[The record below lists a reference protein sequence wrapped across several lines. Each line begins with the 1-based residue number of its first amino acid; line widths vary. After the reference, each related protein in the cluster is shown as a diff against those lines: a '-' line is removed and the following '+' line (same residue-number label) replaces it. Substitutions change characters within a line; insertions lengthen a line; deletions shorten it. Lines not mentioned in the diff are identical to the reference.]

1 MINLALSAIAAQ
13 LNSKLQGDDL
23 VITDVSTDTRT
34 IKAGDLFVALSGDNF
49 DANRFVAK
57 AAEQGAIAAIVTK
70 KQAVNIPQ
78 IVVKDSRIAL
88 GLLGKM
94 VREQVQP
101 RVAALTG
108 SNGKTTTKEML
119 AAILKRVAPT
129 LATAGNFNND
139 VGVPLT
145 LLRLQQHDQFAVME
159 LGANHKKEIAYTTG
173 LVLPEVVLINNV
185 DAAHLEGFGDLQGVA
200 SAKGEILSGV
210 KQQGTAVLN
219 RDDKF
224 YPYWLRKVDAQR
236 HVNFSVVDDSA
247 DYFAADIQFD
257 DAGNPT
263 FRLCTPNGDC
273 QINLVVAGRH
283 NVANALAASAMAS
296 CFGIDINTIKLGL
309 ESMENVQG
317 RLKISQLNSRIRVID
332 DSYNA
337 NIASVKAAIDVLT
350 HFPSTN
356 VLVMGDMGE
365 LGSSTAD
372 MHQQVGHYAQQQNV
386 DHVYTCGALSREAA
400 LTAGASGRAFLT
412 QSALVDALV
421 TLITMAPETQ
431 LFTLLFKGSRSA
443 KMEQA
448 ISLLSTKLAE
458 HSEIL
463 VEDSISETLVEN
475 TIKERKC

>member
-1 MINLALSAIAAQ
+1 MIRLALTAIAAQ
-13 LNSKLQGDDL
+13 LNGKFSGDDL
-23 VITDVSTDTRT
+23 IITNVSTDTRT
-34 IKAGDLFVALSGDNF
+34 IKAGDLFIALSGDNF
-49 DANRFVAK
+49 DANSFVGK
-57 AAEQGAIAAIVTK
+57 AAEQGAVAAIVTK
-70 KQAVNIPQ
+70 QQAVDIPQ

-94 VREQVQP
+94 VREQVNP
-101 RVAALTG
+101 KVAALTG

-119 AAILKRVAPT
+119 AAILKLVAPT

-145 LLRLQQHDQFAVME
+145 LLRLQQQDQFAVME

-200 SAKGEILSGV
+200 SAKGEILLGV

-224 YPYWLRKVDAQR
+224 YQYWLRKVDAQR
-236 HVNFSVVDDSA
+236 HVNFSVVDDNA
-247 DYFAADIQFD
+247 DYFAADIKFD
-257 DAGNPT
+257 ESGNPT
-263 FRLCTPNGDC
+263 FKLCTPHGEC
-273 QINLVVAGRH
+273 LINLGVAGRH

-309 ESMENVQG
+309 ESMVNVQG
-317 RLKISQLNSRIRVID
+317 RLKISQLTPRIRIID
-332 DSYNA
+332 DTYNA

-365 LGSSTAD
+365 LGTSTAD
-372 MHQQVGHYAQQQNV
+372 MHQQVGHYAQQQQV
-386 DHVYTCGALSREAA
+386 DHVYTCGAVSREAA
-400 LTAGASGRAFLT
+400 LTAGEAGRAFLAQT
-412 QSALVDALV
+412 VLVDALV
-421 TLITMAPETQ
+421 ELISTAPEEQ
-431 LFTLLFKGSRSA
+431 MFTLLFKGSRSA

-448 ISLLSTKLAE
+448 ISLLTTKLTE
-458 HSEIL
+458 HSTMLI
-463 VEDSISETLVEN
+463 EN
-475 TIKERKC
+475 TTLIENTVKEIKC

>member
-13 LNSKLQGDDL
+13 LNSKWQGDDV
-23 VITDVSTDTRT
+23 VITAVSTDTRT
-34 IKAGDLFVALSGDNF
+34 IKAGDLFIALSGDNF
-49 DANRFVAK
+49 DANRFVAT

-70 KQAVNIPQ
+70 KQAVDIPQ
-78 IVVKDSRIAL
+78 IIVKDSRIAL

-94 VREQVQP
+94 VREHVNP
-101 RVAALTG
+101 KVAALTG

-119 AAILKRVAPT
+119 AAILKLVAPT

-139 VGVPLT
+139 IGVPLT
-145 LLRLQQHDQFAVME
+145 LLRLQQQHQFAVME

-173 LVLPEVVLINNV
+173 LVLPDVVLINNV

-200 SAKGEILSGV
+200 AAKSEILSGV
-210 KQQGTAVLN
+210 KQQGIAVLN

-236 HVNFSVVDDSA
+236 QVSFSVVDDNA
-247 DYFAADIQFD
+247 DYFAADIEFD
-257 DAGNPT
+257 NAGNPT
-263 FRLCTPNGDC
+263 FKLCTSNGDC
-273 QINLVVAGRH
+273 TINLAVAGRH
-283 NVANALAASAMAS
+283 NVANALAAAAIAS
-296 CFGIDINTIKLGL
+296 CFGIDISTIKRGL
-309 ESMENVQG
+309 ESMVNVQG
-317 RLKISQLNSRIRVID
+317 RLKISQLTPRIRIID

-337 NIASVKAAIDVLT
+337 NIASVKAAINVLT

-372 MHQQVGHYAQQQNV
+372 MHQQVGHYAQQQQV
-386 DHVYTCGALSREAA
+386 DHVYTCGAVSREAA
-400 LTAGASGRAFLT
+400 LTAGESGRAFLA

-421 TLITMAPETQ
+421 ELVTTAPDTQ
-431 LFTLLFKGSRSA
+431 MFTLLFKGSRSA

-448 ISLLSTKLAE
+448 IGLLTTKLAE
-458 HSEIL
+458 HTAIL
-463 VEDSISETLVEN
+463 IENTTLVEN
-475 TIKERKC
+475 TVKERKC